1 MQTGNAGNL
10 GDLLANSGDP
20 HIDAYLREGYE
31 SVPGMSSRFA
41 AGICGHLMR
50 HQTAL
55 GISGHVAEIGTFEG
69 RFFIAMALGLQP
81 DEHAFGFDLFDWP
94 DAGIFGRFAANCARH
109 GLPPE
114 SWTALRRDSR
124 TMPPE
129 EFRQYLGNRRV
140 RLFHIDGDHGL
151 DSLAADLALATAVL
165 HPHGLIVLDDMLH
178 PAYPFLVVAVHRFLV
193 DNPRWRVLAVLDR
206 EDIVAAAK
214 FVLCDVEA
222 VPLYEG
228 DLMESFPER
237 HFVLGGD
244 AMGHHCVVLTP
255 YPRIAEI

>member
-1 MQTGNAGNL
+1 MTTGPE
-10 GDLLANSGDP
+10 LLAASGDP
-20 HIDAYLREGYE
+20 RIDAYLRDDYE
-31 SVPGMSSRFA
+31 AVPGMSSRFA
-41 AGICGHLMR
+41 AGLCGHLLR
-50 HQTAL
+50 RQTAL
-55 GISGHVAEIGTFEG
+55 GIHGHVAEIGTFEG

-81 DEHAFGFDLFDWP
+81 GEHAFGFDLFDWP
-94 DAGIFGRFAANCARH
+94 DEGIFARFAGNCARN
-109 GLPPE
+109 GLPPD

-129 EFRQYLGNRRV
+129 EFKALLGERPI

-151 DSLAADLALATAVL
+151 DSLAADLVLARSVL

-178 PAYPFLVVAVHRFLV
+178 PGYPFLVVAVHRFLV
-193 DNPRWRVLAVLDR
+193 DNPRWRVLAILDR

-214 FVLCDVEA
+214 FVLCDVDA

-228 DLMESFPER
+228 DLMESFPLR

-255 YPRIAEI
+255 QPRIAAI